1 MKQFYSFVHKEFL
14 HILRDNRTLLILLV
28 MPLLMI
34 LIFGYAVSTE
44 VRGTQ
49 VVVFDEQQTP
59 QSHAL
64 VETLSASRYFEV
76 GHVRQHYDDDEG
88 QQLIRSGVA
97 DVVVI
102 ITRREGIQLLADGS
116 EPNQAQMRTLYLQ
129 QVMAQSQLADRPV
142 VNSRF
147 LYNPQ
152 LLSEYNYVPGI
163 IGMIILL
170 ICSMMTSASIVREKE
185 MGTMEVLL
193 ASPLRPLTI
202 ILAKLVPYFLISA
215 VNLATILVLS
225 HYVMGMPMAGSL
237 AGFTII
243 SLLYIFVALALG
255 LLISCAVSS
264 QMAAL
269 LLSLLLIVP
278 AIYLSGMVFPIES
291 LPSALQRA
299 SRIVPTTW
307 FVDAARKLLI
317 QGVPLHYLAKN
328 FAVLGIEA
336 VVLIGISFKL
346 FKKRL

>member
-14 HILRDNRTLLILLV
+14 HIFRDSRTLLILLAT
-28 MPLLMI
+28 PIIMI
-34 LIFGYAVSTE
+34 LIFGFAVSTE

-49 VVVFDEQQTP
+49 LAVYDEQQTP

-64 VETLSASRYFEV
+64 VQAFVASRYFDV
-76 GHVRQHYDDDEG
+76 ARSAQHYDNAEG
-88 QQLIRSGVA
+88 EQLIRSGAV

-102 ITRREGIQLLADGS
+102 ITRNEGIQLLADGS

-129 QVMAQSQLADRPV
+129 QLVAQAYVAARPV
-142 VNSRF
+142 VSSRF

-152 LLSEYNYVPGI
+152 LLSEYNFVPGI
-163 IGMIILL
+163 MGLIILL
-170 ICSMMTSASIVREKE
+170 ICSMMTSVSIVREKE

-202 ILAKLVPYFLISA
+202 ILAKLVPYFLVSV
-215 VNLATILVLS
+215 VNLITILLLA
-225 HYVMGMPMAGSL
+225 HFVMGIPIAGSL
-237 AGFTII
+237 VGFTII
-243 SLLYIFVALALG
+243 SLLYLVVALAIG

-278 AIYLSGMVFPIES
+278 AIYLSGLVFPIES
-291 LPSALQRA
+291 LPAALQRPT
-299 SRIVPTTW
+299 RVVPTTW

-317 QGVPLHYLAKN
+317 QGVPVQYLARN
-328 FAVLGIEA
+328 IAILGLEA
-336 VVLIGISFKL
+336 LVLITVSFKL

>member
-14 HILRDNRTLLILLV
+14 HILRDKRTLLILLA

-49 VVVFDEQQTP
+49 VVVFDEQQTQ

-64 VETLSASRYFEV
+64 VEALSASRYFEV
-76 GHVRQHYDDDEG
+76 ELVRQHYDDDEG

-102 ITRREGIQLLADGS
+102 VTRQEGIHLLADGS

-129 QVMAQSQLADRPV
+129 QVMTQLQLADRPV
-142 VNSRF
+142 VSSRF

-170 ICSMMTSASIVREKE
+170 ICSMMTSVSIVREKE

-202 ILAKLVPYFLISA
+202 ILAKLVPYFLVSA
-215 VNLATILVLS
+215 VNLITILLLS
-225 HYVMGMPMAGSL
+225 HYVMEVPVAGSL
-237 AGFTII
+237 AGLTII

-291 LPSALQRA
+291 LPAALQRP

-307 FVDAARKLLI
+307 FVDATRKLLI
-317 QGVPLHYLAKN
+317 QGVPLQYLARN
-328 FAVLGIEA
+328 FAILGIEA